1 MMFVSMFELW
11 CYKEV
16 KNAVDKLQLNYL
28 GVEEMPKKVLKSLLL
43 LNTHFCCFIICFKGT
58 VLLTLNESIRIA

>member
-28 GVEEMPKKVLKSLLL
+28 GVEEMPKKVLKVSVTIKHTFLLL
-43 LNTHFCCFIICFKGT
+43 YNLF
-58 VLLTLNESIRIA
+58 